1 MKVLK
6 SLKRFM
12 GMAVIA
18 SALTSCFD
26 FTSTESYTLIADF
39 EYGSALTLRPDSTY
53 YAEKGYG
60 IAYNYL
66 AFCHNIDPSTYEFMG
81 GFRVSALPRV
91 EDQEA
96 AKILDMTWRANA
108 DPAKNIYMVNYLSA
122 QRPSYDIEFMA
133 PSTGTCIMKVCQVTN
148 TVKVA
153 QEIASKFQRNDKL
166 TLIATGYKD
175 GQMTGSAQ
183 IDLADYTQND
193 KSGQPK
199 DSIVSKWTNFDL
211 SALKSVDKINFALVS
226 TKSVSQ
232 YFCLD
237 NVVADIAIEY

>member
-1 MKVLK
+1 
-6 SLKRFM
+6 
-12 GMAVIA
+12 
-18 SALTSCFD
+18 
-26 FTSTESYTLIADF
+26 
-39 EYGSALTLRPDSTY
+39 
-53 YAEKGYG
+53 
-60 IAYNYL
+60 
-66 AFCHNIDPSTYEFMG
+66 
-81 GFRVSALPRV
+81 
-91 EDQEA
+91 
-96 AKILDMTWRANA
+96 
-108 DPAKNIYMVNYLSA
+108 MVNYLSA